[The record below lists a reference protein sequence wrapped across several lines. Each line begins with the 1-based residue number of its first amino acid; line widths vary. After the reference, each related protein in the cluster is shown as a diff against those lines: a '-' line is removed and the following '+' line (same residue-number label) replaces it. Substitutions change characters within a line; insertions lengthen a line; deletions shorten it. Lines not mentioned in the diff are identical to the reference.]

1 MVPIRLTTLTKT
13 GLHRRGPAYPL
24 QTPYDTSLSLR
35 RPRTYDFHQTSH
47 RWPRSVGFPLREP
60 WYHTARPLSLRCRV
74 PFVRAPG
81 LDFHLLSV
89 GHAVRTHEK
98 VQRAVLFR
106 SGSLARFDRAPEW
119 SFDHSAASRNILGDL
134 STEWSFDHS
143 AASHRANAAS
153 GRAGPSTIPLRHR
166 RASQQD
172 DAEEWWSSD
181 HSSAS
186 SKDLR

>member
-89 GHAVRTHEK
+89 GHAVRTHAAPCARVGILSIQDLSIDASTRERI
-98 VQRAVLFR
+98 VFNSSSARYRPNSATIWVNFR
-106 SGSLARFDRAPEW
+106 SS
-119 SFDHSAASRNILGDL
+119 
-134 STEWSFDHS
+134 
-143 AASHRANAAS
+143 
-153 GRAGPSTIPLRHR
+153 
-166 RASQQD
+166 
-172 DAEEWWSSD
+172 
-181 HSSAS
+181 
-186 SKDLR
+186 